1 LHLRRGEIMVGPMTQ
16 TPIIDTDALK
26 ALVLKTLDDNK
37 ATDVVDIDLRGKS
50 TVADFMVVASGTSSR
65 QVASL
70 AQKIMDETAK
80 EFPGIPQRIEG
91 KAEADWVLV
100 DLNDIIVHIFR
111 PEVRD
116 FYALEKMWAMTSPS
130 TAHRKMMTKKTS
142 EAL

>member
-1 LHLRRGEIMVGPMTQ
+1 MVGRMTQ
-16 TPIIDTDALK
+16 APIIDVDALK

-50 TVADFMVVASGTSSR
+50 PVSDFMVVATGTSSR

-70 AQKIMDETAK
+70 AQKVMDETARA
-80 EFPGIPQRIEG
+80 FPGIPQRIEG

-100 DLNDIIVHIFR
+100 DLNDVIVHIFR

-116 FYALEKMWAMTSPS
+116 FYALEKMWSMTSPS